1 MHGRRLLTAVVREG
15 TGGGGDSLGPL
26 LKGSE
31 CSTHTAPVTML
42 SPRAF
47 LFTRPQGSTLP
58 KSNEIHSED
67 SKNSRQRNEAGPRN
81 ARREKSPTSAV
92 TASKTTISDPMVIPV
107 RSQRTS
113 SRDLQKPKERKE
125 RRQHGRKQLEPSAP
139 RARDIHT
146 PDSIPP
152 AVAALLAVTA
162 IPLQK
167 SKASPAPRRNNSSH
181 QLLTV
186 DDVLKHTSVSEKELR
201 MPYRKSP
208 MDVLL
213 SPPEDLEE
221 DDVIESDTGVESSYI
236 SSRTISTESVPSLDD
251 GSIGEDSFSYG
262 TLATPGSR
270 GKRSVP
276 TRRLQVLSS
285 PPGESTSDHPLSGPE
300 MNTDELDS
308 MLFDNP
314 TSKGAQQICR
324 EPSVQPRKFTFKSNL
339 TASLKALRYAARSI
353 TNITAPLVI
362 PDDFLTISIMSIDPQ
377 VPFTDERMPPR
388 LEDIPTPALRRY
400 LNPTTNAPVGAH
412 IPSSPTQTTS
422 TNCTASIQ
430 MRTYRVSKSP
440 TANSPNV
447 ISLRTKTCT
456 PEEVF
461 AEVAVGPLAR
471 QRDMRENSDFIRIAV
486 MEMTMRKNG
495 KLDDK
500 VPGRARWALPPRKP
514 SSKVYEIGEGGVP
527 VRWIPINMA

>member
-1 MHGRRLLTAVVREG
+1 
-15 TGGGGDSLGPL
+15 
-26 LKGSE
+26 
-31 CSTHTAPVTML
+31 ML
-42 SPRAF
+42 SPRSF
-47 LFTRPQGSTLP
+47 LFTRPPSSASP
-58 KSNEIHSED
+58 KSNETYGED
-67 SKNSRQRNEAGPRN
+67 SKSSRQRNEGGPRS
-81 ARREKSPTSAV
+81 ARREKSPASTV
-92 TASKTTISDPMVIPV
+92 TVSKTTTSDPMIIPV
-107 RSQRTS
+107 RSQCAS
-113 SRDLQKPKERKE
+113 SRDLQKPKDRKE
-125 RRQHGRKQLEPSAP
+125 RRQYGRKQLDPSAQ
-139 RARDIHT
+139 RARDIHS
-146 PDSIPP
+146 PGSIPP
-152 AVAALLAVTA
+152 SVAALLAVTS
-162 IPLQK
+162 IPPQK
-167 SKASPAPRRNNSSH
+167 SKASSALRRNNSSH

-186 DDVLKHTSVSEKELR
+186 DAVLKHTSVSENELG

-213 SPPEDLEE
+213 SPPEELEE
-221 DDVIESDTGVESSYI
+221 DDVIGSDAGVESSYM

-251 GSIGEDSFSYG
+251 GSIGENSFSYG
-262 TLATPGSR
+262 SLATPGSR
-270 GKRSVP
+270 GKRSTP

-300 MNTDELDS
+300 IDTDELNS
-308 MLFDNP
+308 MIFGNP
-314 TSKGAQQICR
+314 TSTEVQEIST
-324 EPSVQPRKFTFKSNL
+324 EPPIPPRKFTFKSNL

-353 TNITAPLVI
+353 SNITAPLVI
-362 PDDFLTISIMSIDPQ
+362 PDDFLTLSIMSIDAQ

-400 LNPTTNAPVGAH
+400 LNPTSNAPVGAH
-412 IPSSPTQTTS
+412 IPSSLAQTTS

-447 ISLRTKTCT
+447 ISRRTKTCT

-486 MEMTMRKNG
+486 MEMMMRKNG

-514 SSKVYEIGEGGVP
+514 SNKVYEIGEGGVP
-527 VRWIPINMA
+527 VRWIPINIS

>member
-1 MHGRRLLTAVVREG
+1 
-15 TGGGGDSLGPL
+15 
-26 LKGSE
+26 
-31 CSTHTAPVTML
+31 ML

-47 LFTRPQGSTLP
+47 LFTRSPSSTSL
-58 KSNEIHSED
+58 KSNESYSED
-67 SKNSRQRNEAGPRN
+67 SKNSRQRNESGPRN
-81 ARREKSPTSAV
+81 ARREKSLTSTV
-92 TASKTTISDPMVIPV
+92 TASKTTTSDPMIIPV
-107 RSQRTS
+107 RSQRA
-113 SRDLQKPKERKE
+113 SRDLQKPKDRKE
-125 RRQHGRKQLEPSAP
+125 RRQHGRKQLEPSSQ
-139 RARDIHT
+139 RARDIHS

-152 AVAALLAVTA
+152 SVAALLAVTS

-167 SKASPAPRRNNSSH
+167 SKASPAPRRNNSSD

-186 DDVLKHTSVSEKELR
+186 DAVLKHTSVSEKEFR

-213 SPPEDLEE
+213 SPPEELEE
-221 DDVIESDTGVESSYI
+221 DDVIGSDAGVESSYL

-262 TLATPGSR
+262 SLVTPGSR
-270 GKRSVP
+270 GKKSTP

-285 PPGESTSDHPLSGPE
+285 PPGESTSDHPLSDPE
-300 MNTDELDS
+300 IDADELDS
-308 MLFDNP
+308 MIFGNP
-314 TSKGAQQICR
+314 TSR
-324 EPSVQPRKFTFKSNL
+324 EVQEINTEPPIPPRKFTFKSNL

-353 TNITAPLVI
+353 SNITAPLVI

-400 LNPTTNAPVGAH
+400 LNPTTNAPIGAH

-447 ISLRTKTCT
+447 ISRRTKTCT

-486 MEMTMRKNG
+486 MEMMMRKNG

-514 SSKVYEIGEGGVP
+514 SNKVYEIGEGGVP
-527 VRWIPINMA
+527 VRWIPINID

>member
-1 MHGRRLLTAVVREG
+1 LTYRI
-15 TGGGGDSLGPL
+15 T
-26 LKGSE
+26 
-31 CSTHTAPVTML
+31 VTML
-42 SPRAF
+42 SPRTF
-47 LFTRPQGSTLP
+47 LFTRPQSPASP
-58 KSNEIHSED
+58 KSNQIYSED
-67 SKNSRQRNEAGPRN
+67 SKNSRQRNDAGPRN
-81 ARREKSPTSAV
+81 ARREKSPASTV
-92 TASKTTISDPMVIPV
+92 TVSKTTTSDPMVIPV

-125 RRQHGRKQLEPSAP
+125 RRQHGRKQFEPSAQ

-152 AVAALLAVTA
+152 SVAALLAVTS

-167 SKASPAPRRNNSSH
+167 SKASSAPRSNYSAQ

-186 DDVLKHTSVSEKELR
+186 DAVLKHTSVTEKGLR

-213 SPPEDLEE
+213 SPPEELEE
-221 DDVIESDTGVESSYI
+221 DDVIGSDAGVESSYM

-262 TLATPGSR
+262 SLATPGSR
-270 GKRSVP
+270 GKKSTP

-300 MNTDELDS
+300 IDTGELDS
-308 MLFDNP
+308 MIFGNLTNADVQEIS
-314 TSKGAQQICR
+314 T
-324 EPSVQPRKFTFKSNL
+324 EPSVPPRKFTFKSNL

-400 LNPTTNAPVGAH
+400 LNPTTNAPIGAH
-412 IPSSPTQTTS
+412 IPSSPAQTTS

-430 MRTYRVSKSP
+430 MRTYRISKSP

-447 ISLRTKTCT
+447 ISLRTKTCS

-486 MEMTMRKNG
+486 MEMMMRKNG

-514 SSKVYEIGEGGVP
+514 SNKVYEIGEGGVP
-527 VRWIPINMA
+527 VRWIPINID